1 MNKTLKKAVS
11 IGVILILMLTLVFTT
26 AASALTNYLDGT
38 YPVSVQSDG
47 SDISAAAVTVIGGR
61 VSFVDI
67 TMNGSGYAYCLDP
80 VTGVKIN
87 ALQGVGNS
95 VFRINFAGE
104 SFAFVAASQ
113 ALQELRHNV
122 TLDLST
128 LPFLEEESQS
138 QVPEDDKEQKS
149 ELEEKLAEADALI
162 DKIGVVSISSRDAI
176 EAARAAVNTFSEE
189 EQRGLKNL
197 FVLDAAEKT
206 LAEIE
211 KKIADADALIEKIG
225 DDIDLGSQKDI
236 EAARAAVDALS
247 EDEKNELKNL
257 TKLRSAEDIFK
268 VLKEAAEK
276 EASEDARKKEIL
288 SYIAAGAVIVI
299 MIALII
305 FINVRK
311 AKKQQ

>member
-1 MNKTLKKAVS
+1 MNKTLKRTVS
-11 IGVILILMLTLVFTT
+11 IGVIVILMLTLVFTS

-47 SDISAAAVTVIGGR
+47 SDISAASVTVIGGR
-61 VSFVDI
+61 VSFIDI
-67 TMNGSGYAYCLDP
+67 TMNGAGYAYCLDP
-80 VTGVKIN
+80 VTGVKVN
-87 ALQGVGNS
+87 ALQGVGSS

-104 SFAFVAASQ
+104 SFAFIAASGAQ
-113 ALQELRHNV
+113 QEIRYTV

-128 LPFLEEESQS
+128 LPFLEEETQPR
-138 QVPEDDKEQKS
+138 VPEDDKDQES
-149 ELEEKLAEADALI
+149 ELDKKLAEADALI
-162 DKIGVVSISSRDAI
+162 ENIGTVSISSRDAI
-176 EAARAAVNTFSEE
+176 EAARATVNAFSEE

-225 DDIDLGSQKDI
+225 DDIDLSSQKDI
-236 EAARAAVDALS
+236 EAARAVVDALS
-247 EDEKNELKNL
+247 DDEKNELKNL

-268 VLKEAAEK
+268 VLKEAADK

-288 SYIAAGAVIVI
+288 SYIAAGAVIVL
-299 MIALII
+299 MIALIV

-311 AKKQQ
+311 AKKQ